1 MDINKEI
8 LKLDWEREP
17 KGLYAPIAYTLA
29 AGGKR
34 VRPQLAMIGS
44 QLFGGKDEEVLPAA
58 LALEV
63 FHNFT
68 LLHDDVMDKA
78 EVRRGRPTVHI
89 QWNEN
94 TAILSGD
101 QMMIEAYTLL
111 SQVPERALARV
122 LQLFNKMATE
132 ICEGQQYDVDFEQKS
147 DVTIEEYLMM
157 IRLKTSVLLANA
169 LQIGAYIAGA
179 SEEEQQAVYQFGIN
193 IGLAFQIQD
202 DILDVWG
209 DPKTFGKAVGGDIAC
224 NKKTF
229 VYLEAMRRL
238 GERAPQNA
246 SVFGDPAKAMRREG
260 ERLLSTERDLI
271 FCQAEAGT
279 YHLRLEIHDE
289 YNPINHS
296 FTIVVFDEEV
306 AYSPYISR
314 VFEYN
319 PAPGQFINTMPE
331 YEEGDTYQT
340 MLGKV
345 EDAIAGTNRS
355 LISLG
360 GWGGYVTFAFDH
372 SVVNTPNKSDFI
384 VEGNA
389 FYASAGNKNGS
400 SEPGIVMVSID
411 VNQNGL
417 PDDPFYE
424 LAGSEYTNPA
434 TIHQYALTYHRTP
447 AEHTPQADKKNSLT
461 DTTYI
466 LWQNSQGEQGY
477 LHKNTFHTQ
486 DYFPLWFTDS
496 TLTFTGTRLP
506 DNAVDKSG
514 KGNMWVQ
521 TAFDYGYAD
530 SHPNDSISRC
540 SFDIAWA
547 VTAEGEPANLPCADF
562 VRVYTG
568 VHQQCGWIG
577 EISTEISHARDLNIE
592 K

>member
-229 VYLEAMRRL
+229 VYLEATRRSGDEAIRRL
-238 GERAPQNA
+238 GDELEDWYNQMLDDNKEKIARVKEIFEQLGVREACEQVVRDYTQRALDILETLPQNEA
-246 SVFGDPAKAMRREG
+246 SEELRKLAEK
-260 ERLLSTERDLI
+260 LL
-271 FCQAEAGT
+271 
-279 YHLRLEIHDE
+279 
-289 YNPINHS
+289 
-296 FTIVVFDEEV
+296 V
-306 AYSPYISR
+306 
-314 VFEYN
+314 
-319 PAPGQFINTMPE
+319 
-331 YEEGDTYQT
+331 
-340 MLGKV
+340 
-345 EDAIAGTNRS
+345 RS
-355 LISLG
+355 
-360 GWGGYVTFAFDH
+360 V
-372 SVVNTPNKSDFI
+372 
-384 VEGNA
+384 
-389 FYASAGNKNGS
+389 
-400 SEPGIVMVSID
+400 
-411 VNQNGL
+411 
-417 PDDPFYE
+417 
-424 LAGSEYTNPA
+424 
-434 TIHQYALTYHRTP
+434 
-447 AEHTPQADKKNSLT
+447 
-461 DTTYI
+461 
-466 LWQNSQGEQGY
+466 
-477 LHKNTFHTQ
+477 
-486 DYFPLWFTDS
+486 
-496 TLTFTGTRLP
+496 
-506 DNAVDKSG
+506 
-514 KGNMWVQ
+514 
-521 TAFDYGYAD
+521 
-530 SHPNDSISRC
+530 
-540 SFDIAWA
+540 
-547 VTAEGEPANLPCADF
+547 
-562 VRVYTG
+562 
-568 VHQQCGWIG
+568 
-577 EISTEISHARDLNIE
+577 
-592 K
+592 